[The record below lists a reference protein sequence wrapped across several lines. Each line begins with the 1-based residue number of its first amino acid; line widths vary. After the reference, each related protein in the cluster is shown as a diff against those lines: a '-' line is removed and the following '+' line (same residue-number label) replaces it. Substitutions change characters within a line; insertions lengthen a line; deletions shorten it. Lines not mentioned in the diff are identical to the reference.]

1 MACFIVPLVEGVA
14 VSVGEKIAENVK
26 NKNKEEKENK
36 NDNVE
41 EITLFKGK
49 TKSLKAMLYGG
60 SALLALEHIW
70 HGEVTIT
77 FPFLTAASGY
87 ESSIEML
94 KEMGTTGVL
103 MAVTVTLAWVIM
115 CSISYLIKK
124 RYSKK
129 ESVEV
134 K

>member
-26 NKNKEEKENK
+26 NKNKKENDT
-36 NDNVE
+36 NESNIN

-60 SALLALEHIW
+60 SALLALEHLW
-70 HGEVTIT
+70 HGEITLT
-77 FPFLTAASGY
+77 FPFLTAAKDLDST
-87 ESSIEML
+87 IEML
-94 KEMGTTGVL
+94 KEMGTSGVMMSL
-103 MAVTVTLAWVIM
+103 LVTFAWVVM
-115 CSISYLIKK
+115 CSISYYKK
-124 RYSKK
+124 KKDSKK
-129 ESVEV
+129 ASLGL